1 MPRRSQRSRSLR
13 KLKVKTPGG
22 RSVTRF
28 ERRKNAAAKCAVC
41 KKPLSG
47 VPLGRDSWIAKLS
60 KTEKRPERPFGG
72 NLCSSCARR
81 EMKKRLFESFQ

>member
-1 MPRRSQRSRSLR
+1 MPRRSQRSKSLR
-13 KLKVKTPGG
+13 KLKVRTPGG
-22 RSVTRF
+22 RRVTHF
-28 ERRKNAAAKCAVC
+28 KRRKNAAAKCAVC
-41 KKPLSG
+41 KKPLAG
-47 VPLGRDSWIAKLS
+47 MPKGRDSDTAKLS